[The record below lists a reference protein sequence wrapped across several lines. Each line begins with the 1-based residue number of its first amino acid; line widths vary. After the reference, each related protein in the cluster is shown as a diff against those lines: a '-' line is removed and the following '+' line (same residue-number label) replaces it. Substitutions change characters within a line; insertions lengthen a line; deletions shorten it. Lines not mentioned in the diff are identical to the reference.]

1 MSTLKI
7 KRENGKIFCPLADS
21 WHIETPEE
29 KVRQEYI
36 KILVEDY
43 GYSLDQMAQEIKVNN
58 SQRGQGKAR
67 ADIVIW
73 KSKQDK
79 IESKAAFIVVE
90 CKAENVRIR
99 EEDYYQGYNYASWAG
114 ASFFV
119 TTNEKETK
127 YFNVDKDYLPKELVE
142 VVAIP
147 TAEEAL
153 NDKKVKDILSKTKTF
168 TRDDFTKIL
177 RTCHN
182 IIRNNDNEI
191 KGKEVKLEQTIYRCQ
206 YYVDGK
212 VIAVKEL
219 ALRGLLPTN
228 VIALYSGED
237 KRWWHNYYE
246 PFYLKFTRDI
256 NAGTSNTLS
265 PKMYYINKYYWD
277 IALLSLVYSTA
288 EDDKQF
294 LKETIGRDTV
304 DHILL
309 FYTQNVER
317 HCKSE
322 LLKSFLQSVNLFSEH
337 SKGPDGEPV
346 YLYAMTKESIFDTYG
361 VRVFEDF
368 AAMKNFYMFADA
380 KFLNNKPEE
389 FNYYEKQLF
398 DYFVQAYMPK
408 DKKVI
413 KNIELIYNG
422 FSAKYLSEGEK
433 KLILIRSVLS
443 FVADENSLILF
454 DEPDANIHEGRKQQI
469 YNLFAEYCKFDR
481 QMVVATHSPIL
492 AQLANEKE
500 LLMLDHEGGKSTLL
514 TEEKI
519 DKIKHLTGTSWDV
532 IGQGMML
539 KSNRPLVVFE
549 GKTDVKYVKRAID
562 LLKNDNP
569 SYDQLQVD
577 FMSAGGADNMQFF
590 ITDLLEVIPNSKKV
604 IVFFDRDN
612 EGQTGAATLLNL
624 TTSDEAIAHY
634 DDVKQNNLTVSFI
647 PYKTGVTGGDFL
659 IEDYFSWDKTVKPM
673 VDKAIENSHHP
684 FKNLPKLSSRI
695 KKGLEDKHM
704 TFAKEEFEGFITLLD
719 KIVKLSTE
727 EGT

>member
-1 MSTLKI
+1 MKLKKLQI
-7 KRENGKIFCPLADS
+7 KKYKNLIDFTVDFESGKGLSILIGNNGSGKSNVLEAISGIFVNAYS
-21 WHIETPEE
+21 AKAIH
-29 KVRQEYI
+29 KFV
-36 KILVEDY
+36 
-43 GYSLDQMAQEIKVNN
+43 YSLT
-58 SQRGQGKAR
+58 
-67 ADIVIW
+67 
-73 KSKQDK
+73 
-79 IESKAAFIVVE
+79 
-90 CKAENVRIR
+90 
-99 EEDYYQGYNYASWAG
+99 Y
-114 ASFFV
+114 
-119 TTNEKETK
+119 
-127 YFNVDKDYLPKELVE
+127 
-142 VVAIP
+142 
-147 TAEEAL
+147 
-153 NDKKVKDILSKTKTF
+153 
-168 TRDDFTKIL
+168 
-177 RTCHN
+177 
-182 IIRNNDNEI
+182 EI

-408 DKKVI
+408 GKKVI

-422 FSAKYLSEGEK
+422 FSAKDLSEGEK

-492 AQLANEKE
+492 AQIANEKE
-500 LLMLDHEGGKSTLL
+500 LLMLELENGKSTIL
-514 TEEKI
+514 TDEKI
-519 DKIKHLTGTSWDV
+519 EKIKKLSGTSWDV
-532 IGQGMML
+532 IGQGMIL
-539 KSNRPLVVFE
+539 RSSRPLVVFE
-549 GKTDVKYVKRAID
+549 GKTDVMYVKRA
-562 LLKNDNP
+562 LEMLKSRVTDYASLN
-569 SYDQLQVD
+569 VD
-577 FMSAGGADNMQFF
+577 FLNANGAGNVKSFIDNLKSFVP
-590 ITDLLEVIPNSKKV
+590 DSKKIV
-604 IVFFDRDN
+604 VFFDRDN
-612 EGQTGAATLLNL
+612 AGKDGVQAITGISKN
-624 TTSDEAIAHY
+624 DERVAHY
-634 DDVKQNNLTVSFI
+634 QDIVQDNITTSFI
-647 PYKTGVTGGDFL
+647 PYKDGVTAGDFL
-659 IEDYFSWDKTVKPM
+659 IEDYFSWDDTI
-673 VDKAIENSHHP
+673 KAIVEDVIPDRKHP
-684 FKNLPKLSSRI
+684 IKMLPNLPDKI
-695 KKGLEDKHM
+695 KKELKKRINQFEAD
-704 TFAKEEFEGFITLLD
+704 EFNGFIPLLD
-719 KIVKLSTE
+719 KIVELTKE
-727 EGT
+727 QAV

>member
-1 MSTLKI
+1 MKLKRLEI
-7 KRENGKIFCPLADS
+7 KKYKNLIDFSADFESGKGLSILIGNNGSGKSNVLEAISGIFVNAYS
-21 WHIETPEE
+21 AKAIH
-29 KVRQEYI
+29 KFV
-36 KILVEDY
+36 
-43 GYSLDQMAQEIKVNN
+43 YSLT
-58 SQRGQGKAR
+58 
-67 ADIVIW
+67 
-73 KSKQDK
+73 
-79 IESKAAFIVVE
+79 
-90 CKAENVRIR
+90 
-99 EEDYYQGYNYASWAG
+99 Y
-114 ASFFV
+114 
-119 TTNEKETK
+119 
-127 YFNVDKDYLPKELVE
+127 
-142 VVAIP
+142 
-147 TAEEAL
+147 
-153 NDKKVKDILSKTKTF
+153 
-168 TRDDFTKIL
+168 
-177 RTCHN
+177 
-182 IIRNNDNEI
+182 EI

-294 LKETIGRDTV
+294 LKKTIGRDTV

-408 DKKVI
+408 GKKVI

-422 FSAKYLSEGEK
+422 FSAKDLSEGEK
-433 KLILIRSVLS
+433 KLILIRSILS

-454 DEPDANIHEGRKQQI
+454 DEPDANIHEGRKQQL
-469 YNLFAEYCKFDR
+469 YNLFSEYCKYDR
-481 QMVVATHSPIL
+481 QMIVATHSPIL

-500 LLMLDHEGGKSTLL
+500 LLMLELDEGKSTIL
-514 TEEKI
+514 TDEKI
-519 DKIKHLTGTSWDV
+519 EKIKKLSGTSWDV

-539 KSNRPLVVFE
+539 RSSRPLVVFE
-549 GKTDVKYVKRAID
+549 GKTDVMYVKRAFEM
-562 LLKNDNP
+562 LKSRSDDYATLN
-569 SYDQLQVD
+569 VD
-577 FMSAGGADNMQFF
+577 FLNANGAGNVKSFIDNLKSFVP
-590 ITDLLEVIPNSKKV
+590 DSKK
-604 IVFFDRDN
+604 IIIFFDRDN
-612 EGQTGAATLLNL
+612 AGKDGARAVTGI
-624 TTSDEAIAHY
+624 SKDDERVAHY
-634 DDVKQNNLTVSFI
+634 QDIVQDNITTSFI
-647 PYKTGVTGGDFL
+647 PYKDGVTEGDFL
-659 IEDYFSWDKTVKPM
+659 IEDYFSWDDTI
-673 VDKAIENSHHP
+673 KAIVEDVIPDRKHP
-684 FKNLPKLSSRI
+684 IKMLPNLPDKI
-695 KKGLEDKHM
+695 KKELWLTARTAIGAIARFK
-704 TFAKEEFEGFITLLD
+704 
-719 KIVKLSTE
+719 
-727 EGT
+727 

>member
-1 MSTLKI
+1 MKLKRLEI
-7 KRENGKIFCPLADS
+7 KKYKNLIDFSADFESGKGLSILIGNNGSGKSNVLEAISGIFVNAYS
-21 WHIETPEE
+21 AKAIH
-29 KVRQEYI
+29 KFV
-36 KILVEDY
+36 
-43 GYSLDQMAQEIKVNN
+43 YSLT
-58 SQRGQGKAR
+58 
-67 ADIVIW
+67 
-73 KSKQDK
+73 
-79 IESKAAFIVVE
+79 
-90 CKAENVRIR
+90 
-99 EEDYYQGYNYASWAG
+99 Y
-114 ASFFV
+114 
-119 TTNEKETK
+119 
-127 YFNVDKDYLPKELVE
+127 
-142 VVAIP
+142 
-147 TAEEAL
+147 
-153 NDKKVKDILSKTKTF
+153 
-168 TRDDFTKIL
+168 
-177 RTCHN
+177 
-182 IIRNNDNEI
+182 EI

-294 LKETIGRDTV
+294 LKKTIGRDTV

-422 FSAKYLSEGEK
+422 FSAKDLSEGEK
-433 KLILIRSVLS
+433 KLILIRSILS
-443 FVADENSLILF
+443 FVADENTLILF
-454 DEPDANIHEGRKQQI
+454 DEPDANIHAGRKQQL
-469 YNLFAEYCKFDR
+469 YNLFSEYCKYDR
-481 QMVVATHSPIL
+481 QMIVATHSPIL

-500 LLMLDHEGGKSTLL
+500 LLMLELDEGKSTIL
-514 TEEKI
+514 TDEKI
-519 DKIKHLTGTSWDV
+519 EKIKKLSGTSWDV

-539 KSNRPLVVFE
+539 RSSRPLVVFE
-549 GKTDVKYVKRAID
+549 GKTDVMYVKRAFEM
-562 LLKNDNP
+562 LKSRSDDYATLN
-569 SYDQLQVD
+569 VD
-577 FMSAGGADNMQFF
+577 FLNANGAGNVKSFIDNLKSFVP
-590 ITDLLEVIPNSKKV
+590 DSKK
-604 IVFFDRDN
+604 IIIFFDRDN
-612 EGQTGAATLLNL
+612 AGKDGARAVTGI
-624 TTSDEAIAHY
+624 SKDDERVAHY
-634 DDVKQNNLTVSFI
+634 QDIVQDNITTSFI
-647 PYKTGVTGGDFL
+647 PYKDGVTEGDFL
-659 IEDYFSWDKTVKPM
+659 IEDYFSWDDTI
-673 VDKAIENSHHP
+673 KAIVEDVIPDRKHP
-684 FKNLPKLSSRI
+684 IKMLPNLPEKI
-695 KKGLEDKHM
+695 KKELEKRINRFTSD
-704 TFAKEEFEGFITLLD
+704 EFRGFIPLLD
-719 KIVKLSTE
+719 KIVELTKVHT
-727 EGT
+727 T

>member
-1 MSTLKI
+1 MKLKRLEI
-7 KRENGKIFCPLADS
+7 KKYKNLIDFSADFESGKGLSILIGNNGSGKSIVLEAISGIFVNAYS
-21 WHIETPEE
+21 AKAIH
-29 KVRQEYI
+29 KFV
-36 KILVEDY
+36 
-43 GYSLDQMAQEIKVNN
+43 YSLT
-58 SQRGQGKAR
+58 
-67 ADIVIW
+67 
-73 KSKQDK
+73 
-79 IESKAAFIVVE
+79 
-90 CKAENVRIR
+90 
-99 EEDYYQGYNYASWAG
+99 Y
-114 ASFFV
+114 
-119 TTNEKETK
+119 
-127 YFNVDKDYLPKELVE
+127 
-142 VVAIP
+142 
-147 TAEEAL
+147 
-153 NDKKVKDILSKTKTF
+153 
-168 TRDDFTKIL
+168 
-177 RTCHN
+177 
-182 IIRNNDNEI
+182 EI

-294 LKETIGRDTV
+294 LKKTIGRDTV

-408 DKKVI
+408 GKKVI

-422 FSAKYLSEGEK
+422 FSAKDLSEGEK
-433 KLILIRSVLS
+433 KLILIRSILS

-454 DEPDANIHEGRKQQI
+454 DEPDANIHEGRKQQL
-469 YNLFAEYCKFDR
+469 YNLFSEYCKYDR
-481 QMVVATHSPIL
+481 QMIVATHSPIL

-500 LLMLDHEGGKSTLL
+500 LLMLELDEGKSTIL
-514 TEEKI
+514 TDEKI
-519 DKIKHLTGTSWDV
+519 EKIKKLSGTSWDV

-539 KSNRPLVVFE
+539 RSSRPLVVFE
-549 GKTDVKYVKRAID
+549 GKTDVMYVKRAFEM
-562 LLKNDNP
+562 LKSRSDDYATLN
-569 SYDQLQVD
+569 VD
-577 FMSAGGADNMQFF
+577 FLNANGAGNVKSFIDNLKSFVP
-590 ITDLLEVIPNSKKV
+590 DSKK
-604 IVFFDRDN
+604 IIIFFDRDN
-612 EGQTGAATLLNL
+612 AGKDGARAVTGI
-624 TTSDEAIAHY
+624 SKDDERVAHY
-634 DDVKQNNLTVSFI
+634 QDIVQDNITTSFI
-647 PYKTGVTGGDFL
+647 PYKDGVTEGDFL
-659 IEDYFSWDKTVKPM
+659 IEDYFSWDDTI
-673 VDKAIENSHHP
+673 KAIVEDVIPDRKHP
-684 FKNLPKLSSRI
+684 IKMLPNLPDKI
-695 KKGLEDKHM
+695 KKELEKRINKFEAD
-704 TFAKEEFEGFITLLD
+704 EFNGFIPLLD
-719 KIVKLSTE
+719 KIVELTKE
-727 EGT
+727 QAV

>member
-1 MSTLKI
+1 MKLKRLEI
-7 KRENGKIFCPLADS
+7 KKYKNLIDFSADFESGKGLSILIGNNGSGKSNVLEAISGIFVNAYS
-21 WHIETPEE
+21 AKAIH
-29 KVRQEYI
+29 KFV
-36 KILVEDY
+36 
-43 GYSLDQMAQEIKVNN
+43 YSLT
-58 SQRGQGKAR
+58 
-67 ADIVIW
+67 
-73 KSKQDK
+73 
-79 IESKAAFIVVE
+79 
-90 CKAENVRIR
+90 
-99 EEDYYQGYNYASWAG
+99 Y
-114 ASFFV
+114 
-119 TTNEKETK
+119 
-127 YFNVDKDYLPKELVE
+127 
-142 VVAIP
+142 
-147 TAEEAL
+147 
-153 NDKKVKDILSKTKTF
+153 
-168 TRDDFTKIL
+168 
-177 RTCHN
+177 
-182 IIRNNDNEI
+182 EI

-294 LKETIGRDTV
+294 LKKTIGRDTV

-408 DKKVI
+408 GKKVI

-422 FSAKYLSEGEK
+422 FSAKDLSEGEK
-433 KLILIRSVLS
+433 KLILIRSILS

-492 AQLANEKE
+492 AQLAKEKE
-500 LLMLDHEGGKSTLL
+500 LLMLELENGKSTIL
-514 TEEKI
+514 TDEKI
-519 DKIKHLTGTSWDV
+519 EKIKKLSGTSWDV

-539 KSNRPLVVFE
+539 RSSRPLVVFE
-549 GKTDVKYVKRAID
+549 GKTDVMYVKRA
-562 LLKNDNP
+562 LEMLKSRVTDYASLN
-569 SYDQLQVD
+569 VD
-577 FMSAGGADNMQFF
+577 FLNANGAGNVKSFIDNLKAFVP
-590 ITDLLEVIPNSKKV
+590 DSKKIV
-604 IVFFDRDN
+604 VFFDRDN
-612 EGQTGAATLLNL
+612 AGKDGVQAITGISKN
-624 TTSDEAIAHY
+624 DGRVAHY
-634 DDVKQNNLTVSFI
+634 QDIVQDNITTSFI
-647 PYKTGVTGGDFL
+647 PYKDGVTEGDFL
-659 IEDYFSWDKTVKPM
+659 IEDYFSWDDTI
-673 VDKAIENSHHP
+673 KAIVEDVIPDRKHP
-684 FKNLPKLSSRI
+684 IKMLPNLPDKI
-695 KKGLEDKHM
+695 KKELEKRINKFEAD
-704 TFAKEEFEGFITLLD
+704 EFNGFIPLLD
-719 KIVKLSTE
+719 KIVELTKE
-727 EGT
+727 QAV